1 MNNNNLHNHIIKKNR
16 PDHDRRQNGYTIQ
29 QQQQPSDNNPTS
41 EQSNI
46 SSTQSYPSNL
56 NTYNR

>member
-1 MNNNNLHNHIIKKNR
+1 MISLEENR
-16 PDHDRRQNGYTIQ
+16 PDHDRRPNGYVPQ
-29 QQQQPSDNNPTS
+29 QQQQQQSSDYSSNNPAS

-56 NTYNR
+56 NSYNR